1 MRMQNK
7 LFLMFVAVVVG
18 TLFLVGLVAAEKIL
32 HLKLDSSIPK
42 ADETLKASPE
52 KIVLE
57 FSQRP
62 ELTVAKIGIQDG
74 KLSKVMRGEED
85 ETILWVAVEESL
97 PAGNH
102 IVKWVTSSSD
112 GHPVRGEFSF
122 TVSDRR

>member
-1 MRMQNK
+1 MRIQNK
-7 LFLMFVAVVVG
+7 LLLMFVVAILG
-18 TLFLVGLVAAEKIL
+18 TLFLVNLVAAEKIL

-62 ELTVAKIGIQDG
+62 ELTVAKIDIQDG

-122 TVSDRR
+122 TVSARR

>member
-1 MRMQNK
+1 MQNK

-42 ADETLKASPE
+42 ADEMLETPPKR
-52 KIVLE
+52 IVLK

-112 GHPVRGEFSF
+112 GHPV
-122 TVSDRR
+122 

>member
-1 MRMQNK
+1 MRIQNK
-7 LFLMFVAVVVG
+7 LLLMFVVAILG
-18 TLFLVGLVAAEKIL
+18 TLFLVNLVAAEKIL

-62 ELTVAKIGIQDG
+62 ELTVAKIDIQDG

-85 ETILWVAVEESL
+85 ETILWATVEELL
-97 PAGNH
+97 PVGNH
-102 IVKWVTSSSD
+102 TVKWVTSSSD